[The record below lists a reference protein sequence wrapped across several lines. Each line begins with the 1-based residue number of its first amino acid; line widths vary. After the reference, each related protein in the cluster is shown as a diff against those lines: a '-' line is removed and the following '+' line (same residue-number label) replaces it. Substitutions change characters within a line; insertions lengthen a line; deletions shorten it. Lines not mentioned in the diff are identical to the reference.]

1 MNDSILSY
9 LREKGDVPF
18 SEKPLGEVD
27 ALVLCQFSYLKFDGL
42 VPSVDQMGDVTSLK
56 ELIMHPNR
64 EGLFLDERY
73 EEANRELFQ
82 RMAESRRF
90 GGLRLCA
97 YVNLVEKDWETQFS
111 AITILLEGERPF
123 VAFRGTDETLIA
135 WKEDFNMTFQSP
147 IPAQL
152 CALKYLGE
160 IAAELEDSFFLGGH
174 SKGGNLAVYAA
185 MNCDAAIR
193 GRIRRIYNMDGPG
206 FWPEVREESAYDEIA
221 ERIVKILPRSSFIG
235 MMFEQENSYKVTES
249 NNIGL
254 LQHDPFSWVVRDGK
268 FVEAEDVSSGRKF
281 IDETVN
287 QWILTFNG
295 DQIREFIR
303 VAFSVLEAPQKE
315 DLIQISED
323 KKESF
328 LEMAL
333 AIKKLDAEE
342 RSRLLNGIKRL
353 FEMAGLNALD
363 KIDHLIRR
371 LESELK
377 KE

>member
-1 MNDSILSY
+1 VGRL
-9 LREKGDVPF
+9 F
-18 SEKPLGEVD
+18 S
-27 ALVLCQFSYLKFDGL
+27 
-42 VPSVDQMGDVTSLK
+42 
-56 ELIMHPNR
+56 
-64 EGLFLDERY
+64 DERY

-82 RMAESRRF
+82 NVAESRRF

-97 YVNLVEKDWETQFS
+97 YVNLVEKDWEAQFS
-111 AITILLEGERPF
+111 AITIFLESESPF

-160 IAAELEDSFFLGGH
+160 IADRLGDSFFLGGH

-185 MNCDAAIR
+185 MNCDAPIR
-193 GRIRRIYNMDGPG
+193 GRIRTIYNMDGPG
-206 FWPEVREESAYDEIA
+206 FWPEVREKSAYDEIA

-268 FVEAEDVSSGRKF
+268 FVEAADVSRGRKF

-287 QWILTFNG
+287 QWILTFNWE
-295 DQIREFIR
+295 QIREFIR
-303 VAFSVLEAPQKE
+303 VAFSVLEASRKE

-323 KKESF
+323 KKKSF

-333 AIKKLDAEE
+333 AIKRLDAEE
-342 RSRLLNGIKRL
+342 KRRLLEGIKRL

-363 KIDHLIRR
+363 KIDRLIQS